1 MNEMNEY
8 IDTVFSLLD
17 SENFF
22 EKAGL
27 FMDREIL
34 RKFLIDTL
42 KENLE
47 KNGSFQLLE
56 NQFEDVVDKTSKFI
70 IEETFCDLI
79 QSGDIKPVGI
89 DENGEFL
96 YEAVKK

>member
-1 MNEMNEY
+1 MNEY